1 MIHETT
7 GTVHKEIF
15 IRSRLLCYGVAI
27 LAATVALLL
36 TQLLLPLLNPLIF
49 PLFFA
54 AVAVS
59 AWYGGMGP
67 GLLAIALGVGY
78 SLYFLIEPIHSF
90 VITSAN
96 RLVQLIAFSLVSFL
110 IALICT
116 QLHVANRKTKAS
128 LRAVR
133 QANRQVTRTLE
144 SISDAFVALDRDWRI
159 IYQNAEAERLNGK
172 SLTEVIGKTY
182 WEEWSALVGTNV
194 ERQYRRAMAEQIPV
208 HFEHHYYQPPTS
220 DMWLEIHAYPHEDGL
235 DIFFRDITDRKQAE
249 VALREREA
257 RLRLALRAAKMGTWQ
272 VDLRTGAVQFDEAL
286 NQIFGLSRS
295 PQNRDE
301 WRECL
306 YPEDRDQVEQ
316 VFQKAV
322 ASEGEYDV
330 EYRIV
335 WSDGSLHWVIS
346 RGDIIRDEAGQPIRA
361 IGVIADI
368 SERQAALPERK
379 QAQQELQKTL
389 QTLSTLIKAS
399 PLPIVVI
406 KPDMT
411 VQLWNPATERLFGW
425 SETEVLGQLI
435 PIVPEEKR
443 EECCQVRA
451 AVAKGEIF
459 AGVETYRCKRDGSTV
474 IVSISA
480 APLYDES
487 GSVNA
492 IVLIFQDITE
502 QQQAESAL
510 RESEERAQLAI
521 KVGRLGI
528 WRYDPD
534 TNLVELDE
542 RMREIWGEPN
552 DVLKIPL
559 STVIER
565 IHPDDR
571 TRVASAV
578 SNALDPKLSGTY
590 EIDYRI
596 VCCDGTE
603 RWVSANGQAQ
613 FEGEG
618 IARRPIGFTGTALD
632 ITDRK
637 QTEATLRQSEER
649 YRYLAESIPQ
659 LVWTANTDGMLIDVN
674 QRWSDFTGLTL
685 TQAQT
690 AGWEAIVH
698 PDDLPTLSQ
707 NWAAAQQ
714 AGTSYRA
721 EGRMRGADG
730 EYRWHLHQAVPLKN
744 EQGQVIKWFG
754 TATDI
759 ENQKQLDQQRQR
771 LLEQEQVARAQA
783 ETANRIKD
791 EFLAV
796 LSHELRS
803 PLNPI
808 LGWSK
813 LLLTGKLDATKTTQ
827 AIETIERNAK
837 LQAQLIEDL
846 LDVSRILRGKLSFNM
861 DSVNL
866 ASTIS
871 AAIETVQLAAQA
883 KSIQIQTVLD
893 PNIGQVLGD
902 SARLQQVIWNLLSN
916 AVKFTLAGGRVEI
929 RLQRV
934 SSLAQIT
941 VSDTG
946 KGIDPDFLPHV
957 FEYFRQ
963 EDGATTR
970 KFGGL
975 GLGLAIVRHLVELHG
990 GTVRAESA
998 GVGQGATFTVS
1009 LPLLNPEKSIKNE
1022 DKSSSTTLGKLP
1034 LTALKILVV
1043 DDEVDTRELI
1053 AFILE
1058 QAGGSV
1064 ITAVSAMEALQV
1076 IAQTKFD
1083 VLVSD
1088 IGMPDMDGYML
1099 MRQIRVMQ
1107 SERNSQIRAIALTAY
1122 AGEIDQQQALAA
1134 GFQLHIPKP
1143 IDPEVLIEAIA
1154 QMSTHSK

>member
-15 IRSRLLCYGVAI
+15 IRSRLLSYGVAI

-36 TQLLLPLLNPLIF
+36 TQLLLPLLNPVIF

-90 VITSAN
+90 AITSAN

-110 IALICT
+110 IALLCT
-116 QLHVANRKTKAS
+116 QLQVANRKTKAS

-172 SLTEVIGKTY
+172 PRTEVIGKTH
-182 WEEWSALVGTNV
+182 WEEWSVSVGTNV
-194 ERQYRRAMAEQIPV
+194 ERQYRRAMAQQIPV
-208 HFEHHYYQPPTS
+208 HFQHHYYQPPTY

-235 DIFFRDITDRKQAE
+235 DIFFRDISDRKQAE

-286 NQIFGLSRS
+286 NQIFGLSS
-295 PQNRDE
+295 TPENRDE

-322 ASEGEYDV
+322 ASEGEYDI

-346 RGDIIRDEAGQPIRA
+346 RGDIIRDEVGQPIRA

-368 SERQAALPERK
+368 SERK
-379 QAQQELQKTL
+379 QAQQELQKSL

-411 VQLWNPATERLFGW
+411 VQLWNPATERVFGW
-425 SETEVLGQLI
+425 SETEVLGQPI

-443 EECCQVRA
+443 EECRQVRA

-492 IVLIFQDITE
+492 IMLIFQDITE

-521 KVGRLGI
+521 KVGRLGT

-534 TNLVELDE
+534 TNLVEIDK
-542 RMREIWGEPN
+542 RMREIWGEP
-552 DVLKIPL
+552 DDAFKIPL
-559 STVIER
+559 PKVMER

-578 SNALDPKLSGTY
+578 SSALDPKLSGTY

-596 VCCDGTE
+596 RCSDGTE

-632 ITDRK
+632 ISDRK

-685 TQAQT
+685 TQAQA
-690 AGWEAIVH
+690 AGWQAIVH
-698 PDDLPTLSQ
+698 PDDIPTLRQ

-771 LLEQEQVARAQA
+771 LLEQEQVARAEA

-827 AIETIERNAK
+827 ALQTIERNAK

-861 DSVNL
+861 DPVNL

-893 PNIGQVLGD
+893 PDIGQVLGD
-902 SARLQQVIWNLLSN
+902 SARLQQVIWNLLTN
-916 AVKFTLAGGRVEI
+916 AVKFTLSGGRVEI

-934 SSLAQIT
+934 GSLAQIT

-946 KGIDPDFLPHV
+946 KGIEPDFLPHV

-998 GVGQGATFTVS
+998 GVGQGATFSVS
-1009 LPLLNPEKSIKNE
+1009 LPLLKPELSIKNE
-1022 DKSSSTTLGKLP
+1022 DKSSYTTLDKLP
-1034 LTALKILVV
+1034 LNGMRILVV

-1058 QAGGSV
+1058 QAGAKV
-1064 ITAVSAMEALQV
+1064 TTAVSAMEALQV
-1076 IAQTKFD
+1076 IAQTKLD

-1099 MRQIRVMQ
+1099 MRQIRAMQ

-1154 QMSTHSK
+1154 QTVSTHSIAILNDL